1 MSTSLTGGPP
11 QIVEVLIPGG
21 PPGPPGPQGPP
32 GAAGASSLTDLT
44 DVTGAGGYGQ
54 SPVDDGSSTFPL
66 TRVTTQEDLE
76 AVLAEVAAVNWHN
89 IGQPGEPAFLSQFRN
104 IGDPWSPCRYRMLA
118 NSTVRMQG
126 TVTCDDPS
134 VADATWVPIF
144 TLPPEATPDYSLEFC
159 ALTND
164 DAFSKLYVW
173 DTGDVIWGGYVL
185 GPHAPISRLPL
196 NFLSW
201 STTGPVPMLADA
213 LAARP

>member
-1 MSTSLTGGPP
+1 MSVNVSGGPP
-11 QIVEVLIPGG
+11 QIIEVQVPGG

-32 GAAGASSLTDLT
+32 GASTLTELT
-44 DVTGAGGYGQ
+44 DVTGEGGYGQ
-54 SPVDDGSSTFPL
+54 SPVDDGSQTFPL

-76 AVLAEVAAVNWHN
+76 AVLTEVAAVNWHD
-89 IGQPGEPAFLSQFRN
+89 IGTAGEPPFQSQFRN
-104 IGDPWSPCRYRMLA
+104 IGDPWSPCRYRILA

-126 TVTCDDPS
+126 TICCDDQTI
-134 VADATWVPIF
+134 ADATWVPIF
-144 TLPPEATPDYSLEFC
+144 TLPPEARPDYTLEFS

-164 DAFSKLYVW
+164 NAISKLYVW
-173 DTGDVIWGGYVL
+173 DNGDVIWGGYADGL

-201 STTGPVPMLADA
+201 STTGPAPLLTDA